1 MEPSELRACE
11 LTKII
16 QNDSLRFNVLFD
28 QDADIET
35 LRSLGFQ
42 AHVDDKGRLIIT
54 QTNVYVLDGTNYLYL
69 TYRRDADELDYY
81 VEYDKSS
88 DAVKHLLA

>member
-1 MEPSELRACE
+1 M
-11 LTKII
+11 TKII
-16 QNDSLRFNVLFD
+16 QDDSLRFSVLFD

-42 AHVDDKGRLIIT
+42 AHVDDKGRLIVT

-69 TYRRDADELDYY
+69 TYQRDRAEIDYY
-81 VEYDKSS
+81 AEYDKSS
-88 DAVKHLLA
+88 DAVKHLLT